1 MSFHVPFICVLSFH
15 FLNFCYFFSC
25 SLCFLHVLFISFHL
39 PVFDQKR
46 SPLDW
51 FERALKWI
59 CQGFGN
65 RSRPEVA
72 ILRIWS
78 NCRHDPPQRSR
89 KLHSIM
95 KQPKPNEMAN
105 QSVPSLEGQKNH
117 GFLFVRRTPES
128 LSIRMFSIQL
138 HSTAAILFCAKVFE
152 RYQIAAV
159 MELPCYIP
167 YFLAFLLIVLRFPL
181 ISLVFLCSSRIFFS
195 CSFVSCMFFP
205 SSFHVPFISLSCPFI
220 SFHALHF
227 CISFSWFWSVLISFH
242 FDWMS
247 FALFSVSIS
256 SNHVH
261 SIFFVSVLR
270 TKTK

>member
-1 MSFHVPFICVLSFH
+1 MKWPINQFLLS
-15 FLNFCYFFSC
+15 
-25 SLCFLHVLFISFHL
+25 
-39 PVFDQKR
+39 R
-46 SPLDW
+46 
-51 FERALKWI
+51 
-59 CQGFGN
+59 G
-65 RSRPEVA
+65 
-72 ILRIWS
+72 
-78 NCRHDPPQRSR
+78 
-89 KLHSIM
+89 
-95 KQPKPNEMAN
+95 
-105 QSVPSLEGQKNH
+105 
-117 GFLFVRRTPES
+117 RRTMVFYLFEGPQNHWVS
-128 LSIRMFSIQL
+128 GCFSIQL

-152 RYQIAAV
+152 RYQIAAI

-220 SFHALHF
+220 SFHALHS

-261 SIFFVSVLR
+261 SIVSPENRNKIKRLPQTALKVLWNGFER
-270 TKTK
+270 VCKRGQSMYLLVSKVHYHLRISISIRVGYLTNEP

>member
-65 RSRPEVA
+65 RSRPDVA

-95 KQPKPNEMAN
+95 KQPKPNEMTN

-128 LSIRMFSIQL
+128 LSIRRFFNSTPLYGCNSVLCKGFRTLPNCSRNGTALL
-138 HSTAAILFCAKVFE
+138 HS
-152 RYQIAAV
+152 
-159 MELPCYIP
+159 
-167 YFLAFLLIVLRFPL
+167 
-181 ISLVFLCSSRIFFS
+181 
-195 CSFVSCMFFP
+195 
-205 SSFHVPFISLSCPFI
+205 
-220 SFHALHF
+220 
-227 CISFSWFWSVLISFH
+227 
-242 FDWMS
+242 
-247 FALFSVSIS
+247 LFSRS
-256 SNHVH
+256 SSHCP
-261 SIFFVSVLR
+261 
-270 TKTK
+270 